1 MTSIYIS
8 YMWYPNK
15 CIYFVDAKG
24 YTNIFFCGILEE
36 RVMNT
41 SPSFSTAYTRR
52 LIYAHMGILLYT
64 AVRRPPNIPYDVYII
79 LYQHLY
85 KYSTREYQLIINV
98 VVTTYVHR
106 YYPHMPCP
114 VCCYIF
120 RYWLGCY
127 VICHVAR

>member
-1 MTSIYIS
+1 MCGIQAFVYVCFVYILLT
-8 YMWYPNK
+8 P
-15 CIYFVDAKG
+15 KG
-24 YTNIFFCGILEE
+24 YSYIFFCGILGE

-98 VVTTYVHR
+98 VVTTHRQR
-106 YYPHMPCP
+106 YYVHMPCP
-114 VCCYIF
+114 VCCNIF

-127 VICHVAR
+127 VICHITC